1 MKVVCSTSR
10 RARSLSSTINTSSAD
25 EAVATEILQM
35 AMIARNSLVLEAQVE
50 EHSLAKL
57 QEEMQEAVNSQLASK
72 SPAVVHQV
80 KRRIPQS
87 HLR

>member
-1 MKVVCSTSR
+1 MQRGVASMKVVCSTSR

-50 EHSLAKL
+50 EHPLAKL
-57 QEEMQEAVNSQLASK
+57 QEEM
-72 SPAVVHQV
+72 
-80 KRRIPQS
+80 
-87 HLR
+87 